1 MEDKTFDLIKKLTE
15 AQGTSGFE
23 QRIREIMRKE
33 MTPLVDEVVQD
44 GLGGIFGIR
53 KSKVENAPKIMLAAH
68 MDEVGFMVASI
79 SKQGLFRVVPLG
91 GWNPYV
97 VSAQR
102 FTLQTAK
109 GDYPCLFICSTT
121 LIKR

>member
-44 GLGGIFGIR
+44 
-53 KSKVENAPKIMLAAH
+53 
-68 MDEVGFMVASI
+68 
-79 SKQGLFRVVPLG
+79 
-91 GWNPYV
+91 
-97 VSAQR
+97 
-102 FTLQTAK
+102 
-109 GDYPCLFICSTT
+109 
-121 LIKR
+121 